1 VVLVAVDWCE
11 LRNGAYDHWREA
23 LAKAAGTNRERV
35 LVSCLHQHDAPVCDS
50 GAQDLLDQVGLQNE
64 LYDREFHAACLERVS
79 LAVTE
84 CLKKTRPV
92 THIGLGQA
100 KVEKVAS
107 SRRVVTGNGKI
118 DFNRYSSSGGDSF
131 HSTAPDGLI
140 DPYLKTVSFWNGDEP
155 LLAISSYAT
164 HPMSYYGRGG
174 VSADFVGLARRLHQ
188 RDDQKVFQ
196 IFVTGCSGDVTAG
209 KYNDGSPA
217 MRPLLADRLHQG
229 MKAAWANTKRQPLEK
244 VAFRSQPL
252 ELPFHEG
259 AEFTKSALEKILNDP
274 EAKTSDRILVA
285 MSLSSR
291 KRIDKGQAI
300 DLPCLDLGPANLVVL
315 PGEAFVG
322 FQLLAQELRPDSFVM
337 AIGYGE
343 CWPGYIPTQ
352 FAFEDGFNHDWRWVS
367 PGCEKRIKAALV
379 QVLQGER
386 EASAP

>member
-1 VVLVAVDWCE
+1 M
-11 LRNGAYDHWREA
+11 
-23 LAKAAGTNRERV
+23 
-35 LVSCLHQHDAPVCDS
+35 
-50 GAQDLLDQVGLQNE
+50 
-64 LYDREFHAACLERVS
+64 
-79 LAVTE
+79 
-84 CLKKTRPV
+84 
-92 THIGLGQA
+92 
-100 KVEKVAS
+100 
-107 SRRVVTGNGKI
+107 
-118 DFNRYSSSGGDSF
+118 
-131 HSTAPDGLI
+131 APDGLI

-274 EAKTSDRILVA
+274 EAKTSDRILAA

-291 KRIDKGQAI
+291 ERIDKGQAI
-300 DLPCLDLGPANLVVL
+300 DLPCLDLGPANLVVF

-322 FQLLAQELRPDSFVM
+322 YQLFAQELRPDSFVM

-352 FAFEDGFNHDWRWVS
+352 SAFEDGFNHDWRWVS